1 MKRPLVIPSTL
12 APAGYREIMSSKI
25 VYYDDIDGSTEDV
38 GTVQFNLDGVAWE
51 IDLSTGNAARL
62 RAALAKY
69 VERARRTPASPR
81 RRGHAATAE
90 PARRD
95 DTHAIREWARENGY
109 QVPARGRISRKIRDA
124 FAAAH

>member
-1 MKRPLVIPSTL
+1 MSAPCSSTSTAWL
-12 APAGYREIMSSKI
+12 GRSASAPATPPGYGQPSRNTSNEP
-25 VYYDDIDGSTEDV
+25 DV
-38 GTVQFNLDGVAWE
+38 
-51 IDLSTGNAARL
+51 
-62 RAALAKY
+62 
-69 VERARRTPASPR
+69 TPASPR
-81 RRGHAATAE
+81 RRGHAAAAE